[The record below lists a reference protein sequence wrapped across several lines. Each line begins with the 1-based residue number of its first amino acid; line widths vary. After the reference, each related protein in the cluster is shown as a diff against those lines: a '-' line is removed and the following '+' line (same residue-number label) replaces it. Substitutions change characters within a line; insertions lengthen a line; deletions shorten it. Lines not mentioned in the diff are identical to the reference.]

1 MTERMSEGLE
11 KVYAATGAD
20 DLAEA
25 YAVWAADYDRETLA
39 LGYCLPFVIPGFV
52 ARHVADRQTPLLDA
66 GCGTGLSGPVLA
78 ALGYS
83 QVDGLDMTPAML
95 SLSRAR
101 GSYRSLMEGRLG
113 DPLPFEDNAYGAVFS
128 AGVFTEGHAPASGI
142 IELARI
148 TRPGGHLILT
158 VRDSIFEPRGFDIV
172 LDDLCTSG
180 EWSHVEQSPL
190 FRAFAIAEPD
200 VLVRVHVLKRSP
212 R

>member
-1 MTERMSEGLE
+1 MTGRMSEGLG

-25 YAVWAADYDRETLA
+25 YTLWSHDYDRETLA
-39 LGYCLPFVIPGFV
+39 LGYCLPFVIPAFV
-52 ARHVADRQTPLLDA
+52 ARHVPDRQAQLLDA

-83 QVDGLDMTPAML
+83 HVDGFDMTPAML
-95 SLSRAR
+95 SLAR
-101 GSYRSLMEGRLG
+101 MRGGYRLLLEGILGNRL
-113 DPLPFEDNAYGAVFS
+113 PLEDGVYDAVFS

-142 IELARI
+142 NELARI

-158 VRDSIFEPRGFDIV
+158 VRDSIFESLGFETV
-172 LDDLCTSG
+172 LGDLCASG
-180 EWSHVEQSPL
+180 EWSYVEQSPQ

-200 VLVRVHVLKRSP
+200 VLVRVHVLIRTL